1 MVIEIKLLINKYLD
15 KTKPYLKNVNNLKKS
30 DTCEVQL
37 TIAINLISSKDTD
50 EERAIHSKSDNIEIM
65 IHGKADEVNKEI
77 FESFVKRFTIRL
89 ETSIKGN
96 SFIFD
101 CINLLHYKC
110 HKINLNHSRSYI
122 YSPNWIKNEK
132 KKKDESYQ

>member
-1 MVIEIKLLINKYLD
+1 MKLLINKYLD
-15 KTKPYLKNVNNLKKS
+15 KIKLYLKNINNLKKY

-50 EERAIHSKSDNIEIM
+50 EERAMHSKSDNIEIM

-77 FESFVKRFTIRL
+77 FESFVKRFPIQL
-89 ETSIKGN
+89 ETSTKGPD
-96 SFIFD
+96 FIFD
-101 CINLLHYKC
+101 CVNLLHYIC

-132 KKKDESYQ
+132 KKMKPINDDDK